1 MKRIIISIAAICMM
15 SSKILA
21 QQDVMVSQYMF
32 NGLLLNPAYAGS
44 QKYITST
51 LMYRN
56 QWVGLK
62 GAPSTTVLAVDGPI
76 KTKNMGLGLILV
88 NDQIGATTQTDV
100 YANYAY
106 QINIKNGKLALG
118 IKAGVSRY
126 LFDSGKLTY
135 WDASDKVYDGGTKQA
150 QWLPK
155 FGVGAYYFTRNWYA
169 GISVPTVWAYDR
181 NYNAGININKSTM
194 INRHYML
201 TGGYVF
207 TINKDVKLKPSI
219 LLKYLPGAPLQ
230 VDFNTNLL
238 YKDHYWIGA
247 SYRTGDAVSI
257 LLQYQTNY
265 QFRLGYSY
273 DFTVS
278 NVRKYSNGSHEFMIG
293 YDFGKEVA
301 KFKNPRYF

>member
-106 QINIKNGKLALG
+106 QLKIKNGK
-118 IKAGVSRY
+118 
-126 LFDSGKLTY
+126 KLEI
-135 WDASDKVYDGGTKQA
+135 WMVYQ
-150 QWLPK
+150 
-155 FGVGAYYFTRNWYA
+155 R
-169 GISVPTVWAYDR
+169 I
-181 NYNAGININKSTM
+181 
-194 INRHYML
+194 
-201 TGGYVF
+201 
-207 TINKDVKLKPSI
+207 
-219 LLKYLPGAPLQ
+219 
-230 VDFNTNLL
+230 
-238 YKDHYWIGA
+238 
-247 SYRTGDAVSI
+247 
-257 LLQYQTNY
+257 
-265 QFRLGYSY
+265 
-273 DFTVS
+273 
-278 NVRKYSNGSHEFMIG
+278 
-293 YDFGKEVA
+293 
-301 KFKNPRYF
+301 